1 MASNQI
7 WENWHSPR
15 QNKGEDEDILS
26 MIRDVVQTIHNL
38 ERMYGPAKAQLIV
51 RGLLQ
56 EWHALA
62 GVAEARGLRSYEHP

>member
-1 MASNQI
+1 MASQQT
-7 WENWHSPR
+7 WENWHGSNL
-15 QNKGEDEDILS
+15 NKGEDEEILS

-38 ERMYGPAKAQLIV
+38 ERMYGPTRSQLIV

-62 GVAEARGLRSYEHP
+62 GIADARGLKAYERP